1 MARTALIVDDSNMNR
16 EILMDMLRDDYEVL
30 EACNGEDAIESIMQN
45 QDSLAVVLLDIV
57 MPKMNGIDVLTLLC
71 ARGLVDRFP
80 ILIITSEEGEEIER
94 SCLTLGATD
103 FVRKPFNTGLVRQRV
118 KNAVSLYE
126 YKNALEERV
135 QEQIKTLRDQA
146 DELERK
152 NRRLKKRNDEAM
164 ELLSSIVEARSM
176 ESGQHVKRVKTYTEI
191 LARQIMVS
199 CPEYGLTEYTVK
211 QMASASAMHDV
222 GKISVPDALLN
233 KPGKLSNEE
242 FDEMK
247 RHTLYGAK
255 ILDETQRMWDKT
267 NYGLCRDI
275 CMYHHERWDGKGY
288 PEGLSGES
296 IPISAQIV
304 AFADCYDTLTTDR
317 VYRKAFSTDIAFQ
330 MIIHGECG
338 QYNPKLMECFI
349 ACRESFAKTA
359 NSYK

>member
-1 MARTALIVDDSNMNR
+1 MKRTALIVDDSNMNR
-16 EILMDMLRDDYEVL
+16 EILMDMLRDDYEVM
-30 EACNGEDAIESIMQN
+30 EASNGEEALQAIDDLKGKLTVM
-45 QDSLAVVLLDIV
+45 LLDLV
-57 MPKMNGIDVLTLLC
+57 MPKLDGIAVLTTLC
-71 ARGLVDRFP
+71 ARGIADRLP

-94 SCLTLGATD
+94 SCLALGATD

-118 KNAVSLYE
+118 KNSVALFE
-126 YKNALEERV
+126 YKNALEDRV
-135 QEQIKTLRDQA
+135 QEQIKTLREQA

-191 LARQIMVS
+191 LARQIMIS
-199 CPEYGLTEYTVK
+199 CPEYELTEYTVK
-211 QMASASAMHDV
+211 QMASASVMHDV

-233 KPGKLSNEE
+233 KPDKLSTDE

-247 RHTLYGAK
+247 RHTVYGAK

-267 NYGLCRDI
+267 NYSLCRDI

-288 PEGLSGES
+288 PEGLSGDM
-296 IPISAQIV
+296 IPIAAQIV
-304 AFADCYDTLTTDR
+304 AFADCYDALTTDR
-317 VYRKAFSTDIAFQ
+317 VYRKAFSTDVAFQ

-349 ACRESFAKTA
+349 ACRENFAETA
-359 NSYK
+359 RSYK